1 MSRMPAFTRTFVVAL
16 CLALS
21 VVLAAPGA
29 SMAAKKKRHQRVD
42 PNTLRALSFLAPN
55 VPKRQLEKTVIKLAR
70 KAKVKPNR
78 AGKALLGSLTR
89 AGNKKQISKRRAI
102 KPRAAAT
109 ARMAG
114 QFATLPPAENIGDIF
129 YSPNSFLFVVYGH
142 SGIYSSPNS
151 IVESPGPPMVAREVD
166 RTVANVFPGT
176 QIARVVDDAGELL
189 PLSQRQGAVDWAKSR
204 LGDVYS
210 WNWFDTQ
217 HIASGPVG
225 TPENAQ
231 NCSQLIWA
239 AYKTQGI
246 DLDDIDWGPP
256 GTLLAWIDRMFVLPY
271 EMTISKHARIY
282 QTI

>member
-1 MSRMPAFTRTFVVAL
+1 MTRMPRFTRAFVAAL

-21 VVLAAPGA
+21 VLIASPGA
-29 SMAAKKKRHQRVD
+29 SMAAKKKRQAKVD
-42 PNTLRALSFLAPN
+42 PGIVQALSFLAPN
-55 VPKRQLEKTVIKLAR
+55 VPKAQLRETVLKLAR

-78 AGKALLGSLTR
+78 AGNALLGSLTQR
-89 AGNKKQISKRRAI
+89 VNKQKRNARTALT
-102 KPRAAAT
+102 PRAAAT

-114 QFATLPPAENIGDIF
+114 QWATLPPAENIGDIF

-142 SGIYSSPNS
+142 SGIYSSADT
-151 IVESPGPPMVAREVD
+151 IIESPGPPMVAREVD
-166 RTVANVFPGT
+166 RTVANVFPGS
-176 QIARVVDDAGELL
+176 QIARIVDDSGNLL
-189 PLSQRQGAVDWAKSR
+189 PLSKRQGAVDWARSR
-204 LGDVYS
+204 LGDVYN
-210 WNWFDTQ
+210 WNWFDTR

-225 TPENAQ
+225 TPANAQ

-239 AYKTQGI
+239 AYMTQGI

-256 GTLLAWIDRMFVLPY
+256 GTLLGWIDEMFVLPY

>member
-1 MSRMPAFTRTFVVAL
+1 MTRLPRPTRAFVVAL

-21 VVLAAPGA
+21 IVIVAPST
-29 SMAAKKKRHQRVD
+29 SMAAKKKRKPRVD
-42 PNTLRALSFLAPN
+42 PGIVQALAFLAPN
-55 VPKRQLEKTVIKLAR
+55 VPRAQLRQTVIKLSR

-78 AGKALLGSLTR
+78 AGKALLNSLTGR
-89 AGNKKQISKRRAI
+89 VTKQKRNARLALN
-102 KPRAAAT
+102 PRAAAT

-114 QFATLPPAENIGDIF
+114 QWATLPPAENIGDIF

-256 GTLLAWIDRMFVLPY
+256 GTLMGWIDRMFVLPY

>member
-1 MSRMPAFTRTFVVAL
+1 MTRLPRLTRACVVAL

-21 VVLAAPGA
+21 IVIVAPST
-29 SMAAKKKRHQRVD
+29 SMAAKKERKPRVD
-42 PNTLRALSFLAPN
+42 PVIVQALSFLAPN
-55 VPKRQLEKTVIKLAR
+55 VPRAQLRQTVIKLSR

-78 AGKALLGSLTR
+78 AGKALLNSLTGR
-89 AGNKKQISKRRAI
+89 VTKQKRNTRLALN
-102 KPRAAAT
+102 PRAAAT

-114 QFATLPPAENIGDIF
+114 QWATLPPAENIGDIF

>member
-1 MSRMPAFTRTFVVAL
+1 
-16 CLALS
+16 
-21 VVLAAPGA
+21 
-29 SMAAKKKRHQRVD
+29 MAAKKKRHQRVD

-142 SGIYSSPNS
+142 SGIYSSPDT
-151 IVESPGPPMVAREVD
+151 IVESPGPPMVAREID
-166 RTVANVFPGT
+166 RTVAELVVVTSLEKEVLDPDT
-176 QIARVVDDAGELL
+176 IAELRDHYVL
-189 PLSQRQGAVDWAKSR
+189 VGSSPTWSVY
-204 LGDVYS
+204 DVR
-210 WNWFDTQ
+210 T
-217 HIASGPVG
+217 
-225 TPENAQ
+225 
-231 NCSQLIWA
+231 
-239 AYKTQGI
+239 
-246 DLDDIDWGPP
+246 
-256 GTLLAWIDRMFVLPY
+256 R
-271 EMTISKHARIY
+271 R
-282 QTI
+282 

>member
-1 MSRMPAFTRTFVVAL
+1 
-16 CLALS
+16 
-21 VVLAAPGA
+21 
-29 SMAAKKKRHQRVD
+29 MAAKKKRHQRVD

-142 SGIYSSPNS
+142 SGIYSSVDLGAYLRQFVFAFAESLSDRLTPAS
-151 IVESPGPPMVAREVD
+151 IQHAMRGSAG
-166 RTVANVFPGT
+166 G
-176 QIARVVDDAGELL
+176 DA
-189 PLSQRQGAVDWAKSR
+189 D
-204 LGDVYS
+204 
-210 WNWFDTQ
+210 FD
-217 HIASGPVG
+217 
-225 TPENAQ
+225 
-231 NCSQLIWA
+231 L
-239 AYKTQGI
+239 
-246 DLDDIDWGPP
+246 
-256 GTLLAWIDRMFVLPY
+256 
-271 EMTISKHARIY
+271 
-282 QTI
+282 